1 MIKILV
7 VEDDENL
14 NLSVCKHLA
23 VHGYMVKG
31 CLDAVNAIDILFSE
45 KYDLIISDIMMPK
58 MDGFEFA
65 RNIREVDKNIPIL
78 FMTARDD
85 YSSKEKGFKIGID
98 DYLVK
103 PIDLDEL
110 LLRITALLRR
120 AKIATSKKLVVGN
133 LILDE
138 DAVSAEVDGQPIVLT
153 LREFQIIYKLL
164 SYPNKT
170 FTRGQLL
177 DEFSGYESESGL
189 RSVDVHITNLRQKFE
204 NCTGF
209 KINTIRGLGYK
220 AVLL

>member
-14 NLSVCKHLA
+14 NSSVCKHLSS
-23 VHGYMVKG
+23 HNYQVKG
-31 CLDAVNAIDILFSE
+31 CLDAMSALDILSAE

-58 MDGFEFA
+58 IDGFEFA
-65 RNIREVDKNIPIL
+65 KSIREFDKEIPIL

-85 YSSKEKGFKIGID
+85 FTSKEKGYRIGID
-98 DYLVK
+98 EYMTK

-110 LLRITALLRR
+110 ILRISALLRR
-120 AKIATSKKLVVGN
+120 AKIAANKKLTVGD
-133 LILDE
+133 LTLDE
-138 DAVSAEVDGQPIVLT
+138 EAISAEVDGKPVELT
-153 LREFQIIYKLL
+153 MREFRIIYKLL

-177 DEFSGYESESGL
+177 DEFSGYDSESGL
-189 RSVDVHITNLRQKFE
+189 RSVDVHITNLRQKFAA
-204 NCTGF
+204 CTGF
-209 KINTIRGLGYK
+209 SINTVRGFGYK

>member
-14 NLSVCKHLA
+14 NLSVCKHLS
-23 VHGYMVKG
+23 VHGYWAKG
-31 CLDAVNAIDILFSE
+31 CLDALSAIDIMFVE

-65 RNIREVDKNIPIL
+65 RSVRELDSNIPIL

-85 YSSKEKGFKIGID
+85 FSSKEKGFRIGID

-103 PIDLDEL
+103 PIDLNEL
-110 LLRITALLRR
+110 LLRISALLRR
-120 AKIATSKKLVVGN
+120 AKIAASKKLVVGN
-133 LILDE
+133 LTLDE
-138 DAVSAEVDGQPIVLT
+138 DAVSAEVDGQPITLT

-170 FTRGQLL
+170 FTRSQLL
-177 DEFSGYESESGL
+177 DEFGGYESESGL

-204 NCTGF
+204 SCTAF
-209 KINTIRGLGYK
+209 KINTVRGLGYK
-220 AVLL
+220 AVLV

>member
-7 VEDDENL
+7 VEDDETL
-14 NLSVCKHLA
+14 NMSVCKHLSA
-23 VHGYMVKG
+23 HGYSAKG
-31 CLDAVNAIDILFSE
+31 CLDALSAIDVLSTC

-65 RNIREVDKNIPIL
+65 RNIRELDKNIPIL

-85 YSSKEKGFKIGID
+85 FSAKEKGYKIGID

-120 AKIATSKKLVVGN
+120 ANIATSKKLIVGN
-133 LILDE
+133 LTLDE
-138 DAVSAEVDGQPIVLT
+138 DAVSAVVDGQPVVLT

-177 DEFSGYESESGL
+177 DEFSGFESESGL

>member
-14 NLSVCKHLA
+14 NMSVCKHLSA
-23 VHGYMVKG
+23 HGYMAKG
-31 CLDAVNAIDILFSE
+31 CLNAINAIDIMSAE

-58 MDGFEFA
+58 MDGFDFA
-65 RNIREVDKNIPIL
+65 RNIRELDKNIPIL

-85 YSSKEKGFKIGID
+85 FTSKEKGYKIGID
-98 DYLVK
+98 DYMTK

-133 LILDE
+133 LTLDE
-138 DAVSAEVDGQPIVLT
+138 DAVSAEVDGQPVILT

-177 DEFSGYESESGL
+177 DEFSGYENESGL

-204 NCTGF
+204 ACNGF